1 MATFGSGSIH
11 VVHRLDGLTNSG
23 SSSSGA
29 CMIMAIRNN
38 NMQQYEGF
46 SLSCCDKRLWAFIY
60 GRSELRERLSWYES
74 RHEFIHPLWL
84 WPSVNPYIKSF
95 PPSLDSPRVWI
106 CELATCSYANGQR
119 RLKP

>member
-46 SLSCCDKRLWAFIY
+46 SLSCCDKRLW
-60 GRSELRERLSWYES
+60 RLSMGGVSCGKDCRGTRVAMSSFTRCGCGHLSIRIS
-74 RHEFIHPLWL
+74 RASRLHWI
-84 WPSVNPYIKSF
+84 
-95 PPSLDSPRVWI
+95 PRE
-106 CELATCSYANGQR
+106 CGSAS
-119 RLKP
+119 